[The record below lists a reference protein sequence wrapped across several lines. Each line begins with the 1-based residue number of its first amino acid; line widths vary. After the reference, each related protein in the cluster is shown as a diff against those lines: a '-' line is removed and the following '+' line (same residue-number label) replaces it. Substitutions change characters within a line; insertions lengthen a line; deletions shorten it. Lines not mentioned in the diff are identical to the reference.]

1 MKLKFDDF
9 PGWEFDIEE
18 VSAGVY
24 RATGG
29 DQFGH
34 RTARTGVDP
43 QVVLEECKAYAVEV
57 TSSSE
62 PPARTAPDA

>member
-1 MKLKFDDF
+1 MKLKFDDLA
-9 PGWEFDIEE
+9 GWEFDVEE

-29 DQFGH
+29 DQLGH

-43 QVVLEECKAYAVEV
+43 DVLLEECKAYAAEMIGGREP
-57 TSSSE
+57 SE
-62 PPARTAPDA
+62 KTRT